1 MAIDALLLLQHSD
14 VRALAADGVRW
25 SDLPLVCID
34 PGILAD
40 ALAAGLPA
48 DRLDYRPLQVERRF
62 LARAAT
68 EALSRALVLDQAL
81 AREREV
87 LTPDAEV
94 LGWNHVPL
102 RFMFLRALIA
112 RRLGVLCDAAFPEA
126 RIGLLR
132 PEVPSQFYFDSF
144 LVAEA
149 FASTSPRFRLV
160 DGYDTVLHRVEG
172 VPSQCYDFEW
182 LGHRLAQG
190 VDALTHLPTVWSH
203 RAQFV
208 GEVMR
213 RYPRSVDLP
222 SPLWDLP
229 VSTERCP
236 LRPIQTAQITPELR
250 VFELRVAQRVNEAL
264 QDLGC
269 APAAREAQAAELAA
283 ACLQQMLQ
291 FTCLRA
297 VLAGRSL
304 PIIVTEHDTG
314 MVGPLFSLA
323 HLMQAPVTVVPHSS
337 YPTQPLPHA
346 FRVTALEREGFG
358 STVRT
363 VIGERVRTRA
373 VRVTPHRA
381 IPVRERIGSV
391 CLLVNTLSGR
401 GISHID
407 LSGLVGL
414 YRSLERVCRGH
425 GILLKV
431 RLKPGAALLDV
442 SAPALGCDRARL
454 QATLDEPLEQLA
466 ARTDVCVAFG
476 ELSSGLI
483 DFLEAGALAVHASDE
498 SRSTDL
504 INASALSTLHSL
516 DSLQPEEVPAWLE
529 GLLRDPVQ
537 YVMRCRLQRAEFDA
551 RRLPAADRFID

>member
-1 MAIDALLLLQHSD
+1 MAIEALLLLQHSD
-14 VRALAADGVRW
+14 VRALAADGARW
-25 SDLPLVCID
+25 ADLPLVCID

-48 DRLDYRPLQVERRF
+48 ERLDYRPLPVERRF

-68 EALSRALVLDQAL
+68 EAMSRALVLDQAL

-87 LTPDAEV
+87 LIPDAEV

-102 RFMFLRALIA
+102 RFLFLRALIA

-149 FASTSPRFRLV
+149 FASSSMRFRLV
-160 DGYDTVLHRVEG
+160 EGYDTVLHRVEG
-172 VPSQCYDFEW
+172 IPSHCYDFEW
-182 LGHRLAQG
+182 LGHRLAHG
-190 VDALTHLPTVWSH
+190 VDALVHLPTVWSH
-203 RAQFV
+203 RARFV
-208 GEVMR
+208 GEVLQ
-213 RYPRSVDLP
+213 RYPQSVDLP

-229 VSTERCP
+229 VGTDRCP
-236 LRPIQTAQITPELR
+236 LRPVQAAQITPALR
-250 VFELRVAQRVNEAL
+250 VFELRVAQRVSEAL

-283 ACLQQMLQ
+283 ICVQQMLQ
-291 FTCLRA
+291 FIGLRA
-297 VLAGRSL
+297 ALAGRSV
-304 PIIVTEHDTG
+304 PIILTEHDTG
-314 MVGPLFSLA
+314 VVGPLFSLA
-323 HLMQAPVTVVPHSS
+323 HLMKAPVTVVPHSS

-346 FRVTALEREGFG
+346 FQVTALEREGFA

-363 VIGERVRTRA
+363 VLGERVRTRA
-373 VRVTPHRA
+373 VRVTPQRA
-381 IPVRERIGSV
+381 APVRERIRSV

-414 YRSLERVCRGH
+414 YQSLERVCRAQ
-425 GILLKV
+425 GIVLAV

-442 SAPALGCDRARL
+442 AAPALGCDRTRL
-454 QATLDEPLEQLA
+454 QATLDQPLEQLA
-466 ARTDVCVAFG
+466 AQTDVCIAFG

-483 DFLEAGALAVHASDE
+483 DFLEAGALALHASDE

-504 INASALSTLHSL
+504 VNASALSTLHSL
-516 DSLQPEEVPAWLE
+516 DCLQTAQVPHWLE
-529 GLLRDPVQ
+529 TLLCDPMQ
-537 YVMRCRLQRAEFDA
+537 YRTRCRLQQAEWDA
-551 RRLPAADRFID
+551 RRLPAADRFFD